1 VISAVG
7 HEPDVTIIDYVA
19 DLRAATPS
27 NGAEL
32 AVPDQLELKQYVDQL
47 GQRCRQAMLGQLQR
61 ASQKLERLRTAN
73 VLTDPMVPVQNGRMR
88 LDTAQQ
94 KLTESLRRRQHL
106 ERTRLAGLTSTL
118 DALSPLKV
126 LGRGY
131 AMAQD
136 EEGQII
142 TSVHSVELGERI
154 TLRVSD
160 GQLGCTVMKQFPFE
174 TREKEQ
180 NRNGSKEETL

>member
-1 VISAVG
+1 
-7 HEPDVTIIDYVA
+7 
-19 DLRAATPS
+19 
-27 NGAEL
+27 
-32 AVPDQLELKQYVDQL
+32 
-47 GQRCRQAMLGQLQR
+47 
-61 ASQKLERLRTAN
+61 
-73 VLTDPMVPVQNGRMR
+73 MVPVQNGRMR